1 MCVPFSE
8 DRVFVRVIVKWNWS
22 VVAKKFHH
30 YHVILIENSLG
41 LDEYVILTLVI
52 SVSIRCQFKRKMTHW
67 TLSYNGIFSVAG
79 TVWWGFC
86 DCLDGCLDNSQKNHS
101 WYLPKINCFILNRE
115 NCVFYM
121 MDFTRDMST
130 NLFKCDICSKTFTRK
145 NNLKRHYLSHNP
157 NRELFQCH
165 KCHKHFNRSDSVVRH
180 VCGEKNHFNSY
191 LKCEICC
198 KHFSRSDNLKV
209 HKRKCVLKKDVTD
222 KDQVK
227 LDLIEKTRVYNE
239 TSMKRV
245 IRPQFVSKLLLN
257 TLELEDEGYC
267 LLNKIQ

>member
-1 MCVPFSE
+1 M
-8 DRVFVRVIVKWNWS
+8 
-22 VVAKKFHH
+22 
-30 YHVILIENSLG
+30 
-41 LDEYVILTLVI
+41 
-52 SVSIRCQFKRKMTHW
+52 
-67 TLSYNGIFSVAG
+67 
-79 TVWWGFC
+79 
-86 DCLDGCLDNSQKNHS
+86 
-101 WYLPKINCFILNRE
+101 
-115 NCVFYM
+115 FYI

-180 VCGEKNHFNSY
+180 ECGEKNHFNSY

-198 KHFSRSDNLKV
+198 KHFSRKDNLKV

-239 TSMKRV
+239 TSMKRT
-245 IRPQFVSKLLLN
+245 IHSQFIHNLLLD

-267 LLNKIQ
+267 LLNKTQ